1 MQSVNMFVQYQGT
14 TITVDERMSIDEV
27 HETMSRMF
35 PELRN
40 AEPYLDY
47 EDQTIKFRF
56 RQYSTYH
63 HDKLAE
69 HLIHTQMMRAG
80 SIRPSY
86 ANKMNSVKESS
97 VIIKG
102 EHAEK
107 RGYKD
112 FVGRRAKVVFAL
124 DDLQVAVLKLIDQP
138 ERDREVLVHLEDI

>member
-1 MQSVNMFVQYQGT
+1 MRSVNMFVQYQGT

-47 EDQTIKFRF
+47 QDETIKFRF
-56 RQYSTYH
+56 RQYSRY
-63 HDKLAE
+63 DEKELAA
-69 HLIHTQMMRAG
+69 HLIHSERIRAG
-80 SIRPSY
+80 GIMPNY

-112 FVGRRAKVVFAL
+112 FVGRRAKVLFTL

-138 ERDREVLVHLEDI
+138 ERDREVLVHVEDI

>member
-1 MQSVNMFVQYQGT
+1 MQSVNMFVQYKGT

-35 PELRN
+35 PELRS
-40 AEPYLDY
+40 AQPYLDY

-56 RQYSTYH
+56 KQYSTY
-63 HDKLAE
+63 DDDRLTT
-69 HLIHTQMMRAG
+69 HLIQSERIRAG
-80 SIRPSY
+80 GIMPNY
-86 ANKMNSVKESS
+86 ARKMNPVKESS

-112 FVGRRAKVVFAL
+112 FVGRRAKVLFTL
-124 DDLQVAVLKLIDQP
+124 DDLQVAILKLIDQP
-138 ERDREVLVHLEDI
+138 EKDREVLVHVEDI